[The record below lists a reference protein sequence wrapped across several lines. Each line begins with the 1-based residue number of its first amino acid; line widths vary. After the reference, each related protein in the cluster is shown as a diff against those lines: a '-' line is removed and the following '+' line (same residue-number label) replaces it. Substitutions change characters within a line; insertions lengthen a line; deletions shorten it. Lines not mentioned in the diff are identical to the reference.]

1 MMKKRF
7 EKKKYIGI
15 SIFIITFILIA
26 IAASA
31 IIPQIIEKQKD
42 DREVITVS
50 TLEKIINVSELSTF
64 IAIYNGVTPVMN
76 EEKPEQIDYYV
87 SYEAT
92 VKAGIDFDKVT
103 INKDDE
109 EKIIRITL
117 PPAYITEINV
127 DIASLDYI
135 FLNDKANTSSVSQEA
150 YKACEV
156 DVENESNQQG
166 EIIEFA
172 TENAKNILTAL
183 IKPIME
189 QVCPD
194 YTLEIE

>member
-1 MMKKRF
+1 MKKRL
-7 EKKKYIGI
+7 KKRKYIGLGVLI
-15 SIFIITFILIA
+15 LIFIIIA
-26 IAASA
+26 VAGFT
-31 IIPQIIEKQKD
+31 IIPQIIEKQEDHK
-42 DREVITVS
+42 EVITVS

-92 VKAGIDFDKVT
+92 VKAGIDFDKVN

-109 EKIIRITL
+109 EKVIRITL

>member
-1 MMKKRF
+1 MKKRL
-7 EKKKYIGI
+7 KKRKYIGI
-15 SIFIITFILIA
+15 GVLIIIFIIIA
-26 IAASA
+26 VAGFA
-31 IIPQIIEKQKD
+31 IIPQITEKQEANK
-42 DREVITVS
+42 EVITVS

-135 FLNDKANTSSVSQEA
+135 FLNDKANTSSISQEA